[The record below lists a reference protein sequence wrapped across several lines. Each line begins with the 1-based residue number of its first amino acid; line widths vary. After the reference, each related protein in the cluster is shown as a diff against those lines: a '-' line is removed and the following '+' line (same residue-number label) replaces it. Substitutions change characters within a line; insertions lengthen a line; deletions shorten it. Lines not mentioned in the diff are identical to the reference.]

1 MFRAFEMFCK
11 VPTGGY
17 TTLQNVQTVPPAPAD
32 KMESFWLAETLK
44 WVQHGS
50 GLWGAGHCIALHHY
64 AVKVSAVSVF
74 RIVSCRAVCVCPSAQ
89 GADPALPPYDLS
101 PPLRYFFLLF
111 SDDPDVI
118 PLDKYV
124 FNTEAHPLPIWGSEP
139 DLRVRRKLDEAVR
152 RRRREG
158 KEKKRSRK

>member
-50 GLWGAGHCIALHHY
+50 GLGHRARHCIIMLSRY
-64 AVKVSAVSVF
+64 RSAYCA
-74 RIVSCRAVCVCPSAQ
+74 SCRAVCVCPSAKELIL
-89 GADPALPPYDLS
+89 PLPPMTLS
-101 PPLRYFFLLF
+101 SPLRYFFLLF